1 MRFDDLVN
9 LFLDLGNLLLGVLN
23 HLVAV
28 LNLGLQ
34 VSRELGLLSGL
45 KIVLE

>member
-9 LFLDLGNLLLGVLN
+9 LFLDLGNLLLGFLN